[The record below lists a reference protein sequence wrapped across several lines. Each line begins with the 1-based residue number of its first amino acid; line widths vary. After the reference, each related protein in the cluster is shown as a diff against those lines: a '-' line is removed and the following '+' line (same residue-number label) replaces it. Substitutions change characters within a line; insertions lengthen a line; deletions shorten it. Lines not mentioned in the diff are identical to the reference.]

1 MFHVKHQQK
10 DFKYALKAY
19 FCSKKAAQKRKNTQT
34 FGIINKTRSFFD
46 SELYMPTKKTYL

>member
-1 MFHVKHQQK
+1 VKHQQK